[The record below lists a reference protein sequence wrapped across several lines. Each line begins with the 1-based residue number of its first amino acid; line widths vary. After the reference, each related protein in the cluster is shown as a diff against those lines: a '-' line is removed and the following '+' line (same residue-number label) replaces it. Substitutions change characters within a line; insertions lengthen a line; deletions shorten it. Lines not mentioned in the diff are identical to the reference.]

1 LNGVHFFDGNSNED
15 CRVVQTLMS
24 ANLRESKNDLKIL
37 IVGRGSA
44 GNRHIQNLLRSGC
57 ERLSVYRTRRET
69 SETSASDPAIQCYY
83 DLEEA
88 LSHDPD
94 VVFITNPTAFHV
106 PVALVAA
113 QRGCN
118 LFIEKPIS
126 HTLEGCEKL
135 LDLVKQR
142 ELTATVGYNL
152 RFHPVLQT
160 VREIILSGQIGK
172 ILSVR
177 AWIGQ
182 YLPDWHPGED
192 YRTGYMAR
200 PELGGGVI
208 LTLSHELDY
217 LYWLFGEVSE
227 VTAVSARSEG
237 LEMSTESLAEITL
250 GFKSGMLGQVHLD
263 CLRRTPARGCDI
275 IGVDGTIRI
284 DLLKSKIYVHLPGMS
299 EPTTIERP
307 LRDSNATYLDE
318 VTDFLGCVE
327 TKRVP
332 KISLEEGVAVLKI
345 ALAAHRAAQ
354 TGVKQSCR

>member
-1 LNGVHFFDGNSNED
+1 MVA
-15 CRVVQTLMS
+15 QTLMP
-24 ANLRESKNDLKIL
+24 ANVRESKNDLKIL

-44 GNRHIQNLLRSGC
+44 GNRHLQNLLQLGC
-57 ERLSVYRTRRET
+57 ERLSVYRTRRES
-69 SETSASDPAIQCYY
+69 SEASASGHAIHCYY

-88 LSHDPD
+88 LSQKPD

-106 PVALVAA
+106 PVALAAA

-126 HTLEGCEKL
+126 DTLEGCEKL
-135 LDLVKQR
+135 LGIVKQR

-160 VREIILSGQIGK
+160 VSEIILSGQMGK

-237 LEMSTESLAEITL
+237 LQMSTESLAEITL
-250 GFKSGMLGQVHLD
+250 GFKNGMLGQVHLD

-275 IGVDGTIRI
+275 IGTDGTLRV
-284 DLLKSKIYVHLPGMS
+284 DLLESKIYVHLPGMTA
-299 EPTTIERP
+299 PTMIERP
-307 LRDSNATYLDE
+307 LRDSNAMYVDE
-318 VTDFLGCVE
+318 VTDFLECVG
-327 TKRVP
+327 TKKP
-332 KISLEEGVAVLKI
+332 PTISLEEGIAVLKI

>member
-1 LNGVHFFDGNSNED
+1 MA
-15 CRVVQTLMS
+15 VQTLMS
-24 ANLRESKNDLKIL
+24 AKLHESKSDLKIL
-37 IVGRGSA
+37 IVGRGSI
-44 GNRHIQNLLRSGC
+44 GNRHIQNLLQLGC
-57 ERLSVYRTRRET
+57 EGLSVCRTRRE
-69 SETSASDPAIQCYY
+69 SAEMSSSGHAIHSYY

-88 LSHDPD
+88 LSQEPD
-94 VVFITNPTAFHV
+94 VVFITNPTALHV
-106 PVALVAA
+106 PVALAAA

-118 LFIEKPIS
+118 LFVEKPLS
-126 HTLEGCEKL
+126 NTLEGCEKL
-135 LDLVKQR
+135 LNLVKQR

-217 LYWLFGEVSE
+217 LYWLFGEVSD

-250 GFKSGMLGQVHLD
+250 RFKNGMLGQVHLD

-275 IGVDGTIRI
+275 IGADGTIRV

-307 LRDSNATYLDE
+307 LRDPNAMYIDE
-318 VTDFLGCVE
+318 VTDFLGCVA
-327 TKRVP
+327 TKRGP
-332 KISLEEGVAVLKI
+332 KISLEEGIAVLKI